1 MAHIVSVRKS
11 FARYTVEFDDGSSM
25 FARAKDIK
33 KLDIA
38 PGTETDA
45 EELVKQLRP
54 LQLDDAYEDALTI
67 LDYSMKTSRQMRD
80 KLRSKGYLDDVI
92 DAVVQRLEAS
102 KLLDDEYV
110 ARRLMENMTSSGRGK
125 LALRQKLRQKGISEE
140 IEQSVME
147 DVSSED
153 QDAACLEAAR
163 KLFRKYA
170 SLEPREQKQK
180 LSRALASRG
189 FGWDSVSYA
198 IEKLIQESED

>member
-1 MAHIVSVRKS
+1 MPKKKTY
-11 FARYTVEFDDGSSM
+11 RYSTG
-25 FARAKDIK
+25 
-33 KLDIA
+33 
-38 PGTETDA
+38 ETFEADM
-45 EELVKQLRP
+45 EDLKRLLREN
-54 LQLDDAYEDALTI
+54 QE
-67 LDYSMKTSRQMRD
+67 
-80 KLRSKGYLDDVI
+80 YLDNYLDLYGSL
-92 DAVVQRLEAS
+92 D
-102 KLLDDEYV
+102 DDEYV

-198 IEKLIQESED
+198 IEKLIRESED